1 MIKMSLR
8 VKVFTKEKH
17 KDHCL
22 ILTDSLLNPC
32 KCKNHKYFCTKKEID
47 SFINLSSDNL
57 NFILSKYTN
66 HPNKHNNL
74 SKMCI
79 KALNIKLMRSLSYYR
94 SCYFDDNNEIDQT
107 KDFNY
112 YWYGN
117 HKDSYKTDQEINKIF
132 GFNKY
137 KNGIRKFIYN
147 KYWVR

>member
-1 MIKMSLR
+1 MSLR
-8 VKVFTKEKH
+8 LKEFTKEKH

-22 ILTDSLLNPC
+22 IYPC
-32 KCKNHKYFCTKKEID
+32 KCKTHKYFCTKKQID

-74 SKMCI
+74 SRMCI
-79 KALNIKLMRSLSYYR
+79 FALNIKCCRSLGGYNTY
-94 SCYFDDNNEIDQT
+94 CDLDKNEIDQT
-107 KDFNY
+107 IDFNY

-147 KYWVR
+147 RQKVY